1 MNRFERFLKH
11 RQSLLVQY
19 KMGDLT
25 KNEFIRENFEYMQSL
40 RIKPFTRIDNIKKA
54 VYNYHYYNVNAKYWN
69 WIANDPKN
77 SSKERRTYY
86 SESLSNYHLKDQATL
101 ALLRLID
108 FNAEAYYV
116 NVKSPLL
123 KGKLIE
129 VVINDSDILLEIDA
143 FNSVSD
149 FNANENLILHTKSIA
164 ISNVLKANGILKE
177 NKQQSLTDDY
187 INQKY

>member
-1 MNRFERFLKH
+1 MLFR
-11 RQSLLVQY
+11 S
-19 KMGDLT
+19 
-25 KNEFIRENFEYMQSL
+25 
-40 RIKPFTRIDNIKKA
+40 
-54 VYNYHYYNVNAKYWN
+54 
-69 WIANDPKN
+69 
-77 SSKERRTYY
+77 
-86 SESLSNYHLKDQATL
+86 
-101 ALLRLID
+101 LID

-116 NVKSPLL
+116 NVKSRLL

-129 VVINDSDILLEIDA
+129 IVINDPDILLEIDA

-149 FNANENLILHTKSIA
+149 FTANENLILHTKSIA